1 MLISIGE
8 SDVDKV
14 CMFVKDLVRISPPTE
29 LKPLSSLQDTVTMVT
44 DGVSIYTEIWAG
56 VDQKQTNSLK

>member
-14 CMFVKDLVRISPPTE
+14 CKFVKDVVRISPPTE
-29 LKPLSSLQDTVTMVT
+29 LQPLSSLQDTVTMVT
-44 DGVSIYTEIWAG
+44 DGVSIYSNFGW
-56 VDQKQTNSLK
+56 S